1 MSKTTTRRVIDYL
14 VAALLLI
21 FPGAILHASF
31 KNPGHLNGL
40 DRGVLRVSAPLQHAV
55 AWVIDGVGGVW
66 NRYVWLVDV
75 EEENQE
81 LRRVNEALHVEL
93 DEAKRQGSQAAR
105 LEALADLRAQT
116 PAQTLGAR
124 VVAVGLS
131 PYFRV
136 SRITLDRGQGEVKP
150 GMPVVSTAGVVG
162 RIQRVY
168 GAYADV
174 LLAVDPQLS
183 IDVIVPRTGGRGVL
197 KGLGGDN
204 AYACKID
211 YLVRSEEIKEG
222 DLVVTSGLG
231 AVFPRDVPVGRVRK
245 ISKNAYGLYQEVEVA
260 PSVEFSRLSHV
271 LVILAPSP
279 PPDPLAAGKKAP
291 QAAFGLAPYR

>member
-1 MSKTTTRRVIDYL
+1 VAKTTSRRVVDYL
-14 VAALLLI
+14 VAAVLLV

-31 KNPGHLNGL
+31 KDPGHLNGI
-40 DRGVLRVSAPLQHAV
+40 DRAVLRVSAPLQRGAS
-55 AWVIDGVGGVW
+55 WVIDGIGGAW

-75 EEENQE
+75 EDENHE
-81 LRRVNEALHVEL
+81 LRRANEALRYEL
-93 DEAKRQGSQAAR
+93 DEAKRQASQSAR
-105 LEALADLRAQT
+105 LEALADLRAQV
-116 PAQTLGAR
+116 PAETVGAR
-124 VVAVGLS
+124 VVAVGLN

-136 SRITLDRGQGEVKP
+136 SRLTLDRGQGDVKP
-150 GMPVVSTAGVVG
+150 GMPVVAPAGVVG

-183 IDVIVPRTGGRGVL
+183 IDVVVPRTGGRGVL

-222 DLVVTSGLG
+222 DLIVTSGLG

-245 ISKNAYGLYQEVEVA
+245 ITRNSYGLYQEVEVA
-260 PSVEFSRLSHV
+260 PAVEFSRLSHV
-271 LVILAPSP
+271 LVIVAPSP
-279 PPDPLAAGKKAP
+279 PPDPLAPGKKAP
-291 QAAFGLAPYR
+291 QAAFGLTPYR